1 LRTLF
6 ADFRTPF
13 SAFFAG
19 ALAAFLVVLL
29 VAVDVFAAVLLAG
42 ALLAGAFLAVVFLA
56 APVFL
61 AVLFFAADVFF
72 AAVFVAVEAFF
83 AVDFLAAVFFA
94 GAFLAVDFL
103 AGDFFAA
110 VFLAGDFFAAD
121 FFAAA
126 TCCLLGHEA
135 DGCRTPTVVDAPQVV
150 RPYDLGNIEASRK
163 RNPQTRV
170 ACRNCFVITTRIVT
184 LGRVTRFPLCA

>member
-1 LRTLF
+1 MRKYILDTNLY
-6 ADFRTPF
+6 
-13 SAFFAG
+13 
-19 ALAAFLVVLL
+19 
-29 VAVDVFAAVLLAG
+29 VFAADDFLASVF
-42 ALLAGAFLAVVFLA
+42 LAGAFLAVT
-56 APVFL
+56 
-61 AVLFFAADVFF
+61 
-72 AAVFVAVEAFF
+72 FF
-83 AVDFLAAVFFA
+83 AVDFFAAVFFA

-110 VFLAGDFFAAD
+110 VFLAGDFLAAD

-135 DGCRTPTVVDAPQVV
+135 DGCRTPTVVDAQQVV

-170 ACRNCFVITTRIVT
+170 ACRGCLANTSRIVT
-184 LGRVTRFPLCA
+184 LGRSARFPLWA